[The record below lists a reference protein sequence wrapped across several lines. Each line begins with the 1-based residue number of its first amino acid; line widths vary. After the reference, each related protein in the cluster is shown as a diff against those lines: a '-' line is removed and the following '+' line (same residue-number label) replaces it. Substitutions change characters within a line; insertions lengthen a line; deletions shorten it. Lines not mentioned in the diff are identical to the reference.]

1 MTEMMINANSPGN
14 EEEVILKY
22 QEKYPNNI
30 VYKKLDDDPGIYG
43 VWNMAIKMASGEF
56 LTNANL
62 DDRRRKDSLQILSS
76 YLFMNEDVSACYG
89 QNFVTFNPNET
100 FEKNTSNGNIFT
112 MMAHQSQKTA
122 FPELNKE
129 ILLFEGNLPH
139 CMPMWRKN
147 LHNKCGFFDE
157 TYKSAADWEF
167 WLRCSFAGEKIKDVK
182 EIIGLYY
189 FNPKGLST
197 IDQGQTNWRNIETNK
212 VRQKYMLKNKV
223 D

>member
-1 MTEMMINANSPGN
+1 
-14 EEEVILKY
+14 
-22 QEKYPNNI
+22 
-30 VYKKLDDDPGIYG
+30 
-43 VWNMAIKMASGEF
+43 
-56 LTNANL
+56 
-62 DDRRRKDSLQILSS
+62 
-76 YLFMNEDVSACYG
+76 
-89 QNFVTFNPNET
+89 
-100 FEKNTSNGNIFT
+100 
-112 MMAHQSQKTA
+112 
-122 FPELNKE
+122 
-129 ILLFEGNLPH
+129 
-139 CMPMWRKN
+139 MPMWRKN